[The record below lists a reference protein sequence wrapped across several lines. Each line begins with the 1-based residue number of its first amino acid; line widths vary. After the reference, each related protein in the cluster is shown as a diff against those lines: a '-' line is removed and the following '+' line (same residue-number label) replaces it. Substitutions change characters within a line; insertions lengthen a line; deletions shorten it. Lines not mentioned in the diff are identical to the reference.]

1 MSSNPDENG
10 SAACQRIEDFIFV
23 RELNEVFLLLDHISG
38 RWDKSLYNFHNHDD
52 GEPHI
57 DELCAIGLTPPGSDE
72 QRVAQAVKVLC
83 AKDKLNAAAR
93 PATGLTI
100 AFTLLVVG
108 EDNRRDWRNWI
119 RDKMFGNGGGEASP
133 AQSPHWDK
141 PTRLTLARNAFP
153 GLVRVASSFN
163 LRMKLV
169 VYLLLIGLVLTCV
182 MSWHVAGGSA
192 ILQHLDAVQV
202 AQLALAKEIE
212 EAEFKHATSATA
224 PPVQFCT
231 ETDTAGL
238 PHYRSTQEYQLCTR
252 RRQLSAQAAAI
263 GMNLRD
269 WLVPWQACYSRVAG
283 PFGRLPE
290 SAAAQANLS
299 LAEKEGRLQRALEEQ
314 ARLVTL
320 VVGTAVLPL
329 CYGVLGAGAAVVRGL
344 WAKMRESLLS
354 PRDFTLALL
363 QLALGATIGA
373 CIALFVNPSGQ
384 TPGSEVGLLGNWAL
398 STSALSFIAGFGVE
412 GVFVAL
418 ESLVRRVF
426 NISDPARRPSEN

>member
-1 MSSNPDENG
+1 MSSDPDENG

-57 DELCAIGLTPPGSDE
+57 DELCEIGLTPPVSDE

-108 EDNRRDWRNWI
+108 EDNRRDWRNWL
-119 RDKMFGNGGGEASP
+119 RNRMFGNGARINGS
-133 AQSPHWDK
+133 AQNPHWDK

-153 GLVRVASSFN
+153 GLVRIASRFN
-163 LRMKLV
+163 RHMKKV
-169 VYLLLIGLVLTCV
+169 VYLLLFGLVLTCV

-192 ILQHLDAVQV
+192 ILQHLDAVQA
-202 AQLALAKEIE
+202 AQAALSKEIE
-212 EAEFKHATSATA
+212 EAEFKHAASGTG
-224 PPVQFCT
+224 PPVQFCA
-231 ETDTAGL
+231 EADKAGL
-238 PHYRSTQEYQLCTR
+238 PHYRSTVEYQLCTR

-263 GMNLRD
+263 NMNLRD
-269 WLVPWQACYSRVAG
+269 WLVPWRACYSQLAG

-290 SAAAQANLS
+290 DAAAQAS
-299 LAEKEGRLQRALEEQ
+299 IAPAEKESRLQRALEEQ
-314 ARLVTL
+314 ARLVAL

-354 PRDFTLALL
+354 PRDFTLALM

-384 TPGSEVGLLGNWAL
+384 TPGSEIGLLGNWAL

-426 NISDPARRPSEN
+426 NVSDPVRRPVD